1 MVHGLAGF
9 VLAVEQR
16 SGIAK
21 ATIATDLGIAVTD
34 HGLVFLNFD
43 TGAAGEKVAI
53 SLYKPQVCTL
63 MTRRG

>member
-21 ATIATDLGIAVTD
+21 ATIATD